1 MTVHVHLTKVGNS
14 RGIRIPRAILDQI
27 NLEGE
32 LDLIVQDGGL
42 LIRPLAIPRRGWEET
57 FSNGVEAFKED
68 GDLVE
73 PLVQNQFD
81 DEEWTW

>member
-14 RGIRIPRAILDQI
+14 KGIRIPCAILDQI

-32 LDLIVQDGGL
+32 LDLVVQDGAL
-42 LIRPLAIPRRGWEET
+42 VIRPSARPRQGWEET
-57 FSNGVEAFKED
+57 FSNGVENYNED
-68 GDLVE
+68 SDLVE
-73 PLVQNQFD
+73 PLVQNRFD